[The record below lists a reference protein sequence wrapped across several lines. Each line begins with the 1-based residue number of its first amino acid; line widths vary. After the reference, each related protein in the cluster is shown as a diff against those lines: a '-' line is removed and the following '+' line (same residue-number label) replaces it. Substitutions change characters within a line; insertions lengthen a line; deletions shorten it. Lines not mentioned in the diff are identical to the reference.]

1 MIPQVPALS
10 EAAPALG
17 SEKYRTPSLLET
29 AGAVLRGPGFLFERA
44 DMTETR
50 GAGDITPEDLNK
62 IVEAVKSAK
71 GDMDEARSELGN
83 LFKNAE
89 NDNGVHRAALK
100 LAIKL
105 QGQATEKRA
114 DFLRAFDS
122 YRHIMRLDDQPDL
135 LDDAA

>member
-1 MIPQVPALS
+1 
-10 EAAPALG
+10 
-17 SEKYRTPSLLET
+17 
-29 AGAVLRGPGFLFERA
+29 
-44 DMTETR
+44 MTETR
-50 GAGDITPEDLNK
+50 GAGDITPGDLNK

-71 GDMDEARSELGN
+71 GDMDEARSELGD

>member
-1 MIPQVPALS
+1 
-10 EAAPALG
+10 
-17 SEKYRTPSLLET
+17 
-29 AGAVLRGPGFLFERA
+29 
-44 DMTETR
+44 MTEPR

-89 NDNGVHRAALK
+89 NDYGVHRAALK

-105 QGQATEKRA
+105 QGQAVEKRA

-122 YRHIMRLDDQPDL
+122 YRHIMQLDEQADL